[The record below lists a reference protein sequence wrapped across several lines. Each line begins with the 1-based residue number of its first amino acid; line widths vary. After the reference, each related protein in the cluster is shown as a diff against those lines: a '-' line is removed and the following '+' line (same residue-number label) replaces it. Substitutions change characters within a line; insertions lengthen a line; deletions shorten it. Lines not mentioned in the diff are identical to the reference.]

1 MFFLMPGR
9 HAGDGGDVDAILQSL
24 QKQNKICSYKK
35 TELITTH
42 PMIIDLLADRVKSVL
57 INKLEA

>member
-1 MFFLMPGR
+1 MLVMVEMSMRFYNR
-9 HAGDGGDVDAILQSL
+9 LQN
-24 QKQNKICSYKK
+24 QNKICSYKK